1 MYFCSLIMDFTTNL
15 LGWFKKNHRDLP
27 WKNTKDPY
35 KIWLS
40 EIILQQTRVE
50 QGYSYYL
57 RFIDQYPTVEALAA
71 APLDEVLK
79 LWQGL
84 GYYSRARNL
93 HVTAQTVVA
102 HYNGQFPTSSSDL
115 LSLKGIGEYT
125 AAAIASFAFNE
136 PVPALDGNGYRI
148 LTRVFG
154 IYTPIDSNE
163 GKKTLRALAQELVP
177 QCYPANFNQALMDF
191 GSLVCVPK
199 SPKCTEC
206 PLHEGCSAFCAGKVA
221 ELPVKGR
228 KPEIRTRY
236 FHYFIVREKH
246 HVYLHQRSDNDIW
259 RGLYEFPLIE
269 TEMEISPEKITAQT
283 AWKKVFSSG
292 KVQIIHFSPL
302 IKHQLTHQTLW
313 TRFYLIKVGTI
324 PQNLR
329 QHYLRV
335 PLKDFDRYSIPRLI
349 DAFLEKNL
357 ENFDI
362 ISK

>member
-1 MYFCSLIMDFTTNL
+1 MDFTANL

-102 HYNGQFPTSSSDL
+102 HHHGQFPRSSASL

-154 IYTPIDSNE
+154 IYTPIDSAK
-163 GKKTLRALAQELVP
+163 GKQALRALAQELISRH
-177 QCYPANFNQALMDF
+177 YPADFNQALMDF

-199 SPKCTEC
+199 NPKCIEC
-206 PLHEGCSAFCAGKVA
+206 PLNEGCSAFSAGKVA

-236 FHYFIVREKH
+236 FHYFIVQEKH
-246 HVYLHQRSDNDIW
+246 HVYLHQRSGNDIW
-259 RGLYEFPLIE
+259 KGLYEFPLIE
-269 TEMEISPEKITAQT
+269 TGTDVAPEKITVQT
-283 AWKKVFSSG
+283 AWKELFSG
-292 KVQIIHFSPL
+292 EKIRIINYSPL

-313 TRFYLIKVGTI
+313 TRFYLIKTDTI
-324 PQNLR
+324 PQSLR

-357 ENFDI
+357 ENFGI

>member
-1 MYFCSLIMDFTTNL
+1 MDFTSNL

-93 HVTAQTVVA
+93 HATAQTVVA
-102 HYNGQFPTSSSDL
+102 QHHGQFPTSSSNL
-115 LSLKGIGEYT
+115 LALKGIGEYT
-125 AAAIASFAFNE
+125 AAAIASFAFDE
-136 PVPALDGNGYRI
+136 PAPALDGNGYRI

-154 IYTPIDSNE
+154 IHTPIDSSE
-163 GKKTLRALAQELVP
+163 GKKTLRKLAQALIS
-177 QCYPANFNQALMDF
+177 QRYPADFNQALMDF

-199 SPKCTEC
+199 TPKCDEC
-206 PLHEGCSAFCAGKVA
+206 PLQEGCYAFCNGKVA

-228 KPEIRTRY
+228 KPGIRTRY
-236 FHYFIVREKH
+236 FHYFIVQEAH
-246 HVYLHQRSDNDIW
+246 HVYLHQRAGNDIW
-259 RGLYEFPLIE
+259 KGLYEFPLIE
-269 TEMEISPEKITAQT
+269 TDTEVPPEKIPAQA
-283 AWKKVFSSG
+283 AWKQLFSG
-292 KVQIIHFSPL
+292 EKVQISHFSLL

-313 TRFYLIKVGTI
+313 ARFYFIKAGTI
-324 PQNLR
+324 PQTLR

-335 PLKDFDRYSIPRLI
+335 PLNDFDRYSIPRLI
-349 DAFLEKNL
+349 DAFLEKNV
-357 ENFDI
+357 EKFGFV
-362 ISK
+362 SKSC

>member
-1 MYFCSLIMDFTTNL
+1 MDFTANL
-15 LGWFKKNHRDLP
+15 LGWFRKNRRDLP
-27 WKNTKDPY
+27 WKETKDPY

-93 HVTAQTVVA
+93 HATAQTVVQR
-102 HYNGQFPTSSSDL
+102 HHGRFPTSSSCL

-125 AAAIASFAFNE
+125 AAAIASFAFDE
-136 PVPALDGNGYRI
+136 PAPALDGNGYRI

-154 IYTPIDSNE
+154 IHTPIDSSE
-163 GKKTLRALAQELVP
+163 GKKMLRKLAQELIS
-177 QCYPANFNQALMDF
+177 QRYPADFNQALMDF

-199 SPKCTEC
+199 SPKCAEC
-206 PLHEGCSAFCAGKVA
+206 PLNEGCYACRTGKVA

-236 FHYFIVREKH
+236 FHYFIVREKQY
-246 HVYLHQRSDNDIW
+246 VYLHQRSDNDIW
-259 RGLYEFPLIE
+259 KGLYEFPLIE
-269 TEMEISPEKITAQT
+269 TGTEIPPEKIPAQ
-283 AWKKVFSSG
+283 AVWKTLFSGG

-313 TRFYLIKVGTI
+313 TRFYLVESGTI
-324 PQNLR
+324 SQNLR
-329 QHYLRV
+329 RHYLRV
-335 PLKDFDRYSIPRLI
+335 PLTDFDRYSIPRLI
-349 DAFLEKNL
+349 DAFLEKNAGK
-357 ENFDI
+357 FGFI
-362 ISK
+362 PK

>member
-1 MYFCSLIMDFTTNL
+1 MDFTANL

-50 QGYSYYL
+50 QGHSYYL
-57 RFIDQYPTVEALAA
+57 RFVEQYPTVEALAS
-71 APLDEVLK
+71 APLDDELK

-93 HVTAQTVVA
+93 HLTAQTVTT
-102 HYNGQFPTSSSDL
+102 HHSGQFPASSSAL

-125 AAAIASFAFNE
+125 AAAIASFAFGE
-136 PVPALDGNGYRI
+136 SAPALDGNGYRI

-163 GKKTLRALAQELVP
+163 GKKTLRKLAQELIP
-177 QCYPANFNQALMDF
+177 QRYPADFNQALMDF

-199 SPKCTEC
+199 SPKCTDC
-206 PLHEGCSAFCAGKVA
+206 PMNAGCYAFDAGKVA
-221 ELPVKGR
+221 ELPVKSR
-228 KPEIRTRY
+228 KPEIHTRY
-236 FHYFIVREKH
+236 FHYFIVHEKH
-246 HVYLHQRSDNDIW
+246 HVYLHQRSGSDIW
-259 RGLYEFPLIE
+259 KGLYEFPLIE
-269 TEMEISPEKITAQT
+269 TEAEVSPEKITAQA
-283 AWKKVFSSG
+283 AWKKLFSG
-292 KVQIIHFSPL
+292 EKVQIANVSPL

-313 TRFYLIKVGTI
+313 ARFYLVKAATI

-329 QHYLRV
+329 RHYLRV
-335 PLKDFDRYSIPRLI
+335 ALSDFDRYSIPRLI

-357 ENFDI
+357 ENFSI